1 MTEGAYTQQLEAIRR
16 FYGDQRAQRSNV
28 PYINHIEEGVK
39 ILKEI
44 GADDDT
50 IGAWCLHPMVQG
62 DTDLLYTLNN
72 NLLAGM
78 STMSVLLAMEY
89 RSRANSH
96 LSHDAEQPEKPCPGP
111 LWQVTM
117 MLIADKIQN
126 RKDFLLYVKDHPD
139 THNGP
144 RLEVY
149 YQEWLD
155 ALGVSDE
162 RRDHLTRIISL
173 T

>member
-1 MTEGAYTQQLEAIRR
+1 MTEGYAQQLETIRR
-16 FYGDQRAQRSNV
+16 FYGDQRARRSNV
-28 PYINHIEEGVK
+28 PYISHIEEGVK
-39 ILKEI
+39 VLKEL

-62 DTDLLYTLNN
+62 DVDLLGTLND

-78 STMSVLLAMEY
+78 PTMSVLLAMEY

-96 LSHDAEQPEKPCPGP
+96 LSHDAPKEPRPGP
-111 LWQVTM
+111 LWQVTV

-126 RKDFLLYVKDHPD
+126 RKDFLLHVKDHPD
-139 THNGP
+139 TQNGS
-144 RLEVY
+144 RLEAY

-162 RRDHLTRIISL
+162 LRDHLTRLI
-173 T
+173 TEGVV